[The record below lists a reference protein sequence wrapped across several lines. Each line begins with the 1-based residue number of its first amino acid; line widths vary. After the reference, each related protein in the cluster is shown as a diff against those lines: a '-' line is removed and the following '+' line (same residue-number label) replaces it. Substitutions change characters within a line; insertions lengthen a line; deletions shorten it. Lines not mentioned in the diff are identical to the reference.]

1 MRTVAELKRLMR
13 QKVPHN
19 HGDRGAKMI
28 DRVVLKLKDQKYL
41 NDSFYAADYTRNRQ
55 ENEKFGRRRVQ
66 QDLMLKGVHPE
77 VIEKTLASAYA
88 EVNEEQQARK
98 FISRKRLKRPA
109 TEKETARIFRMLARA
124 GFSGPTIYSVL
135 KKWNVEGEILEALG
149 SEMD

>member
-19 HGDRGAKMI
+19 RGDGGTKMI
-28 DRVVLKLKDQKYL
+28 EGVVLKLKDQKYL
-41 NDSFYAADYTRNRQ
+41 NDSSYAAAYTRNRQ
-55 ENEKFGRRRVQ
+55 ENEKFGLRRVQ

-77 VIEKTLASAYA
+77 IIEKTLASAYS

-98 FISRKRLKRPA
+98 FIRRKRLKRPA

-124 GFSGPTIYSVL
+124 GFSSPTVYSVL